1 MTDRYAVFG
10 NPIAHSKSP
19 RIHALFASQCNQD
32 MAYEAILAPAEDFA
46 GSVEQFILSGGRG
59 ANVTVPFKEEAFRLT
74 TRKQDGRPPHVLLG
88 PMREGVSE
96 TEVSGFIQLSARAQA
111 AGAVNTLSF
120 NDGQILGDNTDGA
133 GLVRDLKT
141 NLGCDPA
148 GRRILLLGAGGAAR
162 GAIMPLLLESPAELL
177 IVNRSEEK
185 ATHLVHTFAKLPGC
199 ALPVK
204 PNSMSFEALN
214 AQRGRQFDIVINATS
229 AGLTDAALP
238 LPDTIF
244 APHALAYDMLY
255 GRETPFMRQARQA
268 DTSIRVSDGLG
279 MLVEQAAEAF
289 YVWRGIRPHTSP
301 ILAQLST
308 ELTGTY
314 AI

>member
-19 RIHALFASQCNQD
+19 RIHALFASQCGQD
-32 MAYEAILAPAEDFA
+32 MAYEAILAPTEDFA
-46 GSVEQFILSGGRG
+46 GSVEQFILRGGRG
-59 ANVTVPFKEEAFRLT
+59 ANVTVPFKEDAFRLAS
-74 TRKQDGRPPHVLLG
+74 RKQHGRPPLVFLG
-88 PMREGVSE
+88 PVREGISDTGK
-96 TEVSGFIQLSARAQA
+96 TEWIPLSPRAQA

-120 NDGQILGDNTDGA
+120 DGEQIMGDNTDGA

-141 NLGCDPA
+141 NLGRDLV

-162 GAIMPLLLESPAELL
+162 GVILPLLLESPAELL
-177 IVNRSEEK
+177 IANRSAEK
-185 ATHLVHTFAKLPGC
+185 AAHLAHTFAKLPGC
-199 ALPVK
+199 ALSVK
-204 PNSMSFEALN
+204 PDSISFEALN
-214 AQRGRQFDIVINATS
+214 TQRDRQFDIVINATS

-255 GRETPFMRQARQA
+255 GRETAFMRQARQA
-268 DTSIRVSDGLG
+268 DPTIQIADGLG

-289 YVWRGIRPHTSP
+289 LIWRGVRPHTAP
-301 ILAQLST
+301 ILAQLSA
-308 ELTGTY
+308 ELTDT
-314 AI
+314 